1 MKGVYR
7 DGLTFDDV
15 LLEPRESSVL
25 PRSVSVATRLTK
37 KIGMKIPLVSA
48 AMDTVTDSEM
58 AIAIAREGG
67 IGIIHKNMSVDE
79 QASSVDRVKRSES
92 WVVQQPFTLS
102 PGQSMGQALELMKR
116 FSISGLP
123 VVDDEGR
130 LVGMLT
136 SRDLLF
142 EEDVTLEV
150 SRLMTRK
157 NLVTVPVGTS
167 LEKAQKI
174 LKQAKVEKL
183 PVVDRKGRLRGLIT
197 AKDMMKKVLYPN
209 ACKDALGRL
218 RVGAA
223 VGTSP
228 DTMDRARALVNAGA
242 DCIVVDTAHAHSK
255 MVLDTARK
263 LKKILKGVDLI
274 VGNVAT
280 REGARAL
287 VELGVSAIKVGIGPG
302 SICTTRVVAGIGVP
316 QLTAIIDCCEA
327 AKPGNVPI
335 IADGGVK
342 YSGDVV
348 KALAA
353 GADSVMIGNLLA
365 GTDESPGDTVILEG
379 RRFKVYRAMGSI
391 DAMRAGSR
399 DRYFQTDV
407 KKLVPEGV
415 EGRVP
420 YKGPVCEVVY
430 QLVGGVRAGLGY
442 CGAKDIKEL
451 RKRARFIRITS
462 SGLRESHPHDVTI
475 TKESPNYEIMK
486 Y

>member
-1 MKGVYR
+1 MKGVFR

-25 PRSVSVATRLTK
+25 PRSTSVATRLTK
-37 KIGMKIPLVSA
+37 KIKMKIPLVSA
-48 AMDTVTDSEM
+48 AMDTVTDSDM

-92 WVVQQPFTLS
+92 WVVQHPFTLS
-102 PGQSMGQALELMKR
+102 PGQSMAEALELMKR

-123 VVDDEGR
+123 VVDEEGR

-150 SRLMTRK
+150 RSLMTKK

-197 AKDMMKKVLYPN
+197 AKDMMKEVLYPN

-228 DTMDRARALVNAGA
+228 DTMERAGALVNAGA
-242 DCIVVDTAHAHSK
+242 DCIVVDTAHGHSK
-255 MVLDTARK
+255 MVLDTARRVK
-263 LKKILKGVDLI
+263 RILRGVDLV

-280 REGARAL
+280 REGAKAL

-316 QLTAIIDCCEA
+316 QLTAIMDCCEA
-327 AKPGNVPI
+327 AKSQDVPI
-335 IADGGVK
+335 ISDGGIK

-391 DAMRAGSR
+391 DAMKAGSR

-430 QLVGGVRAGLGY
+430 QLVGGIRAGLGY
-442 CGAKDIKEL
+442 CGAKNIKEL
-451 RKRARFIRITS
+451 KRRARFIRITS

-475 TKESPNYEIMK
+475 TKESPNYEITK